1 LGAEGQMVQQRQ
13 DLDAEEQEAR
23 EWSQMMVEE
32 EVQRAVAVMRTDAEQ
47 REKRSRQTAEC
58 MEDAVDEMAGRLTG
72 LTRAVGNVYLSSVQ
86 GGLDQHALH
95 QMGQSWQQQA
105 AKLAGAVGKMRE
117 EMGAVREEMREVQAG
132 QRELARLVRGMGA
145 SVEGVGSGLGGMGS
159 SVRATQRQL
168 DARTAEQKRL
178 ADRVSC
184 WEAGVGGRISPPATV
199 RKEKGLGGRVG
210 VAGMQGR
217 RLAFAGAD
225 QRVQGLQKEQVE
237 KKEKEQE
244 LEEEVER
251 VLAELRRE
259 EEVEEK
265 EREKRAK
272 REREQQQQQQQQQQ
286 QPKQPR
292 MSKREERMEEQLK
305 EEMRKMEERMRK
317 IEERRE
323 AEIARLEQAE
333 RDERELRELSEK
345 ELSVWDDGREVR
357 EEVQLFGCAST
368 AC

>member
-1 LGAEGQMVQQRQ
+1 MQQRQ

-105 AKLAGAVGKMRE
+105 AKLAGAVGQMRE

-159 SVRATQRQL
+159 TVRAIQRQL

-210 VAGMQGR
+210 AAGMQGR
-217 RLAFAGAD
+217 RLGFAGAD

-244 LEEEVER
+244 LEEEVEQ

-259 EEVEEK
+259 EEEEEK
-265 EREKRAK
+265 LRE
-272 REREQQQQQQQQQQ
+272 EREQ
-286 QPKQPR
+286 PVR
-292 MSKREERMEEQLK
+292 MSKREERREKQLK
-305 EEMRKMEERMRK
+305 EEMRKMEERMSK

-333 RDERELRELSEK
+333 RDERELRELGEK